1 VQNFIIIYSA
11 RAAPH
16 ILHFLDMPQFDF
28 LVIGSGIAGLSYAVK
43 LARHFEAIQETASI
57 AVITKVQADE
67 TNTKYAQGGIAG
79 VWSEEDSFEKHIE
92 DTMTAGDF
100 LNKRNV
106 VEIVVT
112 EAPKRIQELI
122 DYGTRFD
129 KEPDGDYDLAKE
141 GGHSDHRIL
150 HFKDITGA
158 EIERSLLEEVKRHAN
173 IQIFT
178 HYFAV
183 DLITQHHLG
192 ETVYRYRDDI
202 KCFGAYVLNTQT
214 DQVEKFLA
222 KTTMLATGGIG
233 SIYQSTT
240 NPKIA
245 TGDGIAMAY
254 RAKGICDNM
263 EFIQFHPTAL
273 YQPGRKPNFLIS
285 EAVRGFGGILRN
297 KKGETFMEHYDPRL
311 SLAPRDVVARSID
324 SEMKKY
330 GDEHVYID
338 VTHCD
343 YEKFV
348 EHFPNIT
355 AYCQDNLGID
365 IRKDYIPVVPA
376 QHYMCGGIKVN
387 EWGQTNINFL
397 YATGECACT
406 GLHGANR
413 LASNSLLEAIVFAH
427 RAFLNTIEHLPEA
440 EIPDNLPEWND
451 DGTNNP
457 EEQVLVTEMAKEL
470 ESIMSNYVGIV
481 RTNRRLK
488 RAHDRL
494 DLIYQEHSE
503 LYRQSKVSVPI
514 MELRNMINVSYLV
527 IKMAMARREN
537 VGLHYNIDHK
547 TKEVAS
553 FKL

>member
-1 VQNFIIIYSA
+1 
-11 RAAPH
+11 
-16 ILHFLDMPQFDF
+16 MPQFDF
-28 LVIGSGIAGLSYAVK
+28 LVVGSGIAGLSYAAK
-43 LARHFEAIQETASI
+43 LARHFDAQQEKVSI

-67 TNTKYAQGGIAG
+67 TNTKYAQGGIAA

-92 DTMTAGDF
+92 DTMVAGGGIS
-100 LNKRNV
+100 KRNI
-106 VEIVVT
+106 VEIVVK
-112 EAPKRIQELI
+112 EAPERIMELI
-122 DYGTRFD
+122 SYGTRFD
-129 KEPDGDYDLAKE
+129 KEADGDYDLAKE

-150 HFKDITGA
+150 HFKDATGA
-158 EIERSLLEEVKRHAN
+158 EIERALLDEVKRHPS

-192 ETVYRYRDDI
+192 ETVYRHRDDI
-202 KCFGAYVLNTQT
+202 KCFGAYVLNTKT
-214 DQVEKFLA
+214 GKVEKFLA

-233 SIYQSTT
+233 NIYQNTT
-240 NPKIA
+240 NPRIA

-254 RAKGICDNM
+254 RAKGVCDNM

-273 YQPGRKPNFLIS
+273 YQPGKKPNFLIS

-311 SLAPRDVVARSID
+311 SLAPRDIVARSID

-343 YEKFV
+343 YEKFI

-355 AYCQDNLGID
+355 AYCKEQLGID
-365 IRKDYIPVVPA
+365 VRKDYIPVVPA

-387 EWGQTNINFL
+387 EFGQTNIFYL

-413 LASNSLLEAIVFAH
+413 LASNSLLEAVVFAH
-427 RAFLNTIEHLPEA
+427 RAFVKTIENLSDAHIPEN
-440 EIPDNLPEWND
+440 IPEWND
-451 DGTNNP
+451 EGTTHP
-457 EEQVLVTEMAKEL
+457 EEAILVTEMTKEL
-470 ESIMSNYVGIV
+470 EAIMSNYVGIV

-488 RAHDRL
+488 RAHDRVE
-494 DLIYQEHSE
+494 LIYKEHEE
-503 LYRQSKVSVPI
+503 LYWQSKVSVPI

-527 IKMAMARREN
+527 LKMAMARREN
-537 VGLHYNIDHK
+537 VGLHFNQDHVK
-547 TKEVAS
+547 K
-553 FKL
+553 

>member
-1 VQNFIIIYSA
+1 
-11 RAAPH
+11 
-16 ILHFLDMPQFDF
+16 MPQFDF
-28 LVIGSGIAGLSYAVK
+28 LVIGSGIAGLSYAAK
-43 LARHFEAIQETASI
+43 LARHFDAQKEKVSI

-67 TNTKYAQGGIAG
+67 TNTKYAQGGIAA
-79 VWSEEDSFEKHIE
+79 VWAEEDSFEKHIE
-92 DTMTAGDF
+92 DTMVAGGGIS
-100 LNKRNV
+100 KRNI
-106 VEIVVT
+106 VEIVVK
-112 EAPKRIQELI
+112 EAPERIMELI
-122 DYGTRFD
+122 SYGTRFD
-129 KEPDGDYDLAKE
+129 KEADGEYDLAKE

-150 HFKDITGA
+150 HFKDATGA
-158 EIERSLLEEVKRHAN
+158 EIERALLSEVKSHSS

-192 ETVYRYRDDI
+192 ETVYRHRDDI
-202 KCFGAYVLNTQT
+202 KCFGAYVLNTKT
-214 DQVEKFLA
+214 GEVEKFLA

-233 SIYQSTT
+233 NIYQNTT
-240 NPKIA
+240 NPRIA

-254 RAKGICDNM
+254 RAKGVCDNM

-273 YQPGRKPNFLIS
+273 YQPGKKPNFLIS

-311 SLAPRDVVARSID
+311 SLAPRDIVARSID

-343 YEKFV
+343 YEKFI

-355 AYCQDNLGID
+355 AYCKDNLGID

-387 EWGQTNINFL
+387 EFGQTNIFYL

-413 LASNSLLEAIVFAH
+413 LASNSLLEAVVFAH
-427 RAFLNTIEHLPEA
+427 RAFEKTIENLA
-440 EIPDNLPEWND
+440 DAYIPDNIPEWND
-451 DGTNNP
+451 EGTTHP
-457 EEQVLVTEMAKEL
+457 EEAILVTEMTKEL
-470 ESIMSNYVGIV
+470 EAIMSNYVGIV

-488 RAHDRL
+488 RAHDRVE
-494 DLIYQEHSE
+494 LIFQEHEE
-503 LYRQSKVSVPI
+503 LYWQSKVSVPI

-527 IKMAMARREN
+527 LKMAMARREN
-537 VGLHYNIDHK
+537 VGLHFNLDHVK
-547 TKEVAS
+547 K
-553 FKL
+553 

>member
-1 VQNFIIIYSA
+1 
-11 RAAPH
+11 
-16 ILHFLDMPQFDF
+16 MPQFDF
-28 LVIGSGIAGLSYAVK
+28 LVVGSGIAGLSYAVK
-43 LARHFEAIQETASI
+43 LARHFDSIKEQATI

-79 VWSEEDSFEKHIE
+79 VWSQEDSFEKHID
-92 DTMTAGDF
+92 DTMVAGDN

-112 EAPKRIQELI
+112 EAPQRIQELI

-150 HFKDITGA
+150 HFKDVTGA
-158 EIERSLLEEVKRHAN
+158 EIERALLEEVKKHAN

-202 KCFGAYVLNTQT
+202 KCFGAYVLNTKT

-233 SIYQSTT
+233 NIYQSTT

-297 KKGETFMEHYDPRL
+297 KRGETFMENYDPRL

-338 VTHCD
+338 VTQCD

-348 EHFPNIT
+348 DHFPNIT
-355 AYCQDNLGID
+355 AYCRDNLGLD
-365 IRKDYIPVVPA
+365 LRKDYIPVVPA
-376 QHYMCGGIKVN
+376 QHYLCGGVKVN

-440 EIPDNLPEWND
+440 EIPTNIPEWND
-451 DGTNNP
+451 DATTSQ

-488 RAHDRL
+488 RANDRL
-494 DLIYQEHSE
+494 DLIYKEHSE

-527 IKMAMARREN
+527 IKMATARREN
-537 VGLHYNIDHK
+537 LGLHYNLDNK
-547 TKEVAS
+547 TQHIPNLKD
-553 FKL
+553 